1 MMGNYSRNDWLKL
14 HNRAAAAY
22 INSEWSREKLLGVAS
37 RRKQLFARATG
48 RVLDVGCGY
57 GINFPYL
64 THASEIVGVDFS
76 PLMLANARQ
85 RLRNSGIP
93 VDLREA
99 DAEALEFPDDS
110 FDTVISSLSTC
121 SFFDPLKALREMRR
135 VCKPEG
141 QILLLEHGR
150 SSWAWL
156 GKYQDRHLQD
166 QIEQGGCR
174 WNQEPQEL
182 VKQSGLQILSAER
195 HFFGVF
201 HIMVI
206 APAKQSSAAS
216 AE

>member
-1 MMGNYSRNDWLKL
+1 MVGNYSRNDWLRL

-64 THASEIVGVDFS
+64 THASQIVGVDFS
-76 PLMLANARQ
+76 PVMLANARQ

-135 VCKPEG
+135 VCKPGG
-141 QILLLEHGR
+141 QILLIEHGR
-150 SSWAWL
+150 SSWGL
-156 GKYQDRHLQD
+156 IGKYQDRHLQD

-195 HFFGVF
+195 HFLGVF
-201 HIMVI
+201 HTMIVT
-206 APAKQSSAAS
+206 PAKRSSAAS

>member
-1 MMGNYSRNDWLKL
+1 MVGNYSRNDWLRL

-64 THASEIVGVDFS
+64 THASQIVGVDFS
-76 PLMLANARQ
+76 PVMLANARQ

-99 DAEALEFPDDS
+99 DAEALEFPGDS

-135 VCKPEG
+135 VCKAGG

-150 SSWAWL
+150 SSWDL
-156 GKYQDRHLQD
+156 IGNYQDRHVQD

-174 WNQEPQEL
+174 WNQEPQKL
-182 VKQSGLQILSAER
+182 VEQSGLRILSAER

-206 APAKQSSAAS
+206 APAKRSSAAS